1 MLLTILKVK
10 RRLFILIIIRHVQL
24 QTVTDLHRYFINV
37 DFHLGDQSNRLED
50 LRGRIVVYSIIGC
63 PHCLAAKQS
72 LREAHLPFV
81 DVSIDRFPER
91 FVIFEN

>member
-10 RRLFILIIIRHVQL
+10 RRLFILIIIRHEL

>member
-1 MLLTILKVK
+1 M
-10 RRLFILIIIRHVQL
+10 QL